1 MEELVLTSPVV
12 ESKTTTKYRVAS
24 VTLDLDTR
32 ASVADGPGL
41 IAITLR
47 SDLNEALYHTYTGTI
62 ATTLIK
68 QLNVV
73 NLSTKSLHKRII
85 ERLVADG
92 VLVGTVS
99 GVPD

>member
-1 MEELVLTSPVV
+1 MEELILTSPVV
-12 ESKTTTKYRVAS
+12 QSKTTTKYRVAS
-24 VTLDLDTR
+24 ITLDLDTR
-32 ASVADGPGL
+32 ASAGDPPGL

-47 SDLNEALYHTYTGTI
+47 SNLNEAIYHTYTGTI
-62 ATTLIK
+62 ASTLIR

-85 ERLVADG
+85 ERLVSDG
-92 VLVGTVS
+92 ILEGTIS